1 MSRRPPAP
9 GILAVLLLLAAGL
22 SPTLVTG
29 AAAQPP
35 FGSHVFE
42 ANAIVVPDAQS
53 YPVYSGST
61 VAQSFLVNETYYLEN
76 VTLRVLNNGNK
87 FNALNVSI
95 HPDNPSTHY
104 PVMGTTLAYA
114 LEITPTNASGP
125 ADFSWPMNPSPL
137 LLAGQTYWIVAEN
150 GGSQAANGYD
160 WYSTNGTTY
169 PEGQALLGPPFWAG
183 LPVDMYFINFG
194 QEEDANLSAGM
205 SVSSAQAQPGQS
217 VTFTVFF
224 NNSGASPSPR
234 VWVNDTVPPELTGP
248 TLTFP
253 GLQPVSA
260 AAFPNLVFTN
270 VPNGP
275 HSFQITAEIAIGTA
289 PGTLVT
295 NGVSLAFVDLSNVAV
310 QAGSASASVRVGLV
324 TKQLYLG
331 GTSSTSLL
339 LTTAKPTSA
348 SATTTTINPGSATV
362 AFNLAPPLARPFD
375 ARNASAVL
383 WLKSQKVPPQTYHL
397 TLGLLDNG
405 TVVASLSPSFQITAS
420 TLQAY
425 RFSFAASGTTFGAG
439 DRIGLAVTNLGGG
452 GGSTDALI
460 LAYNGTNDASRLEIG
475 TDTYVNIRS
484 LSLGNQAGPT
494 SMWSTLDSLVAQANV
509 SDPFGSSR
517 IAGAWINIT
526 SPSGPIVAS
535 GPMSLT
541 QTDPSSLSAWKQ
553 FRYTLAPPL
562 ATGRYVVVVNAME
575 DNGVTTLA
583 QAFADVAI
591 PTFAFE
597 ASASQSRVQT
607 GDTVAFYLWYNNTGT
622 GPAGRAW
629 INDTLP
635 AGLTFVGSNLTVS
648 SVSGS
653 TYTWALTNVSVGS
666 HRLEVDVLVTGTA
679 VNWVQND
686 ATLTYQDMSGHPLG
700 ALDTSTTLY
709 LNGPVIELTLT
720 STPAAM
726 VHANETVTYQFTLA
740 NTGDQA
746 GQVWLNTTLP
756 SAFAYVSSNAGLL
769 GGTETIS
776 GTHVNF
782 AFPSM
787 PANTTWIV
795 LVTTVAGPSLVRN
808 GTYTLSSTL
817 ADTSTSGTPMPIGT
831 ANQTLT
837 DASPWF
843 PSPGLWF
850 LRGQVPPGSLAPA
863 EVVLPNVGN
872 EAAPWVW
879 VNLTLDPRLTIA
891 DATAP
896 YTSSGG
902 LVGFILHN
910 VTVGTAFI
918 FLNLTIDPSATD
930 RASLTMTGTLDAE
943 DAYGNPLPT
952 VALPSATVF
961 VFAAQISLIVT
972 PSAPVFE
979 PGVASTLTLY
989 SYNWGS
995 DSAANLWLNAT
1006 LPAGLV
1012 YLNDT
1017 LAVLPALSGS
1027 TYSWHLTDVVPGPFT
1042 AQLRLEPRTTVPN
1055 GTAMPLKFT
1064 YEYTSSNSVLM
1075 PGGNLTVNGVTVAP
1089 DLELS
1094 ITSSSPQVKPS
1105 ADLVYTLRVTN
1116 KGRSAAETVSLVDIV
1131 DSRLQ
1136 VLYYNATAGAS
1147 VQNQTYNW
1155 TFSDLAPGESQVVNL
1170 TVQVAPGMP
1179 ANTLIANAF
1188 EVTYTNSVGVDLGTL
1203 RSAAV
1208 TVTVQQDLTPYV
1220 FVGIGAAACS
1230 GAALVA
1236 IRRRKVDIE
1245 EVFLVYRD
1253 GVLISHLSRTLLRE
1267 KDEDVLS
1274 GMLTAVQEFVREA
1287 FQYGE
1292 HRDLQQMDFG
1302 DYRILIERG
1311 KYVFLAIVY
1320 SGRES
1325 IAIHRKV
1332 RAVIAKI
1339 EHDFGPALENW
1350 DGDMEQVMGARDVI
1364 RDTLLGTGG
1373 HNLAAKTVAEKESD

>member
-1 MSRRPPAP
+1 MSRRPSAP
-9 GILAVLLLLAAGL
+9 GIVAVLVLLVAGL
-22 SPTLVTG
+22 SLPLATG

-35 FGSHVFE
+35 FGSRVFE
-42 ANAIVVPDAQS
+42 SNAIILPGAQS

-76 VTLRVLNNGNK
+76 VTLRVVNNGNK

-114 LEITPTNASGP
+114 LEITPTNTSEPG
-125 ADFSWPMNPSPL
+125 DFSWPMNPSPL
-137 LLAGQTYWIVAEN
+137 LLAGQTYWIVAQN
-150 GGSQAANGYD
+150 GGAQAVNGYD

-194 QEEDANLSAGM
+194 QEQDANLTAGM
-205 SVSSAQAQPGQS
+205 SVNLTQARPGQS
-217 VTFTVFF
+217 VTFTAFF
-224 NNSGASPSPR
+224 NNSGASASSR
-234 VWVNDTVPPELTGP
+234 VWVNDTMPSELTDV

-270 VPNGP
+270 VPSGP

-289 PGTLVT
+289 PGALVT
-295 NGVSLAFVDLSNVAV
+295 NAVSIAYVDLSNVAV
-310 QAGSASASVRVGLV
+310 RSGTATASVRVGLA

-331 GTSSTSLL
+331 GTSATSLL
-339 LTTAKPTSA
+339 LTPTKPTSP
-348 SATTTTINPGSATV
+348 SATTTTMNPGSATV
-362 AFNLAPPLARPFD
+362 VFNLAPPLARPFD
-375 ARNASAVL
+375 AWNASAIL
-383 WLKSQKVPPQTYHL
+383 WLKSQKVPPQSYHL

-420 TLQAY
+420 TFQAY
-425 RFSFAASGTTFGAG
+425 RFSFAASGLTFGVG

-460 LAYNGTNDASRLEIG
+460 LAYNGTNDPSRLEIG
-475 TDTYVNIRS
+475 TDTYVDIQS

-494 SMWSTLDSLVAQANV
+494 TMWSTLDSLVVQANV
-509 SDPFGSSR
+509 SDPFGSGR

-526 SPSGPIVAS
+526 SPSGAIVAA

-541 QTDPSSLSAWKQ
+541 QTDPSSPSVWKR
-553 FRYTLAPPL
+553 FAYTLTPPL
-562 ATGRYVVVVNAME
+562 ATGRYVVLVNAME
-575 DNGVTTLA
+575 DNGVTSLA
-583 QAFADVAI
+583 AAFADVAI
-591 PTFAFE
+591 PSFVFE
-597 ASASQSRVQT
+597 ASASRSRVQT
-607 GDTVAFYLWYNNTGT
+607 GDPVAFYIWYNNTGT
-622 GPAGRAW
+622 GTAGRAW

-635 AGLTFVGSNLTVS
+635 SGLTFVGSNLTVS

-653 TYTWALTNVSVGS
+653 TYTWALTNVTLGS
-666 HRLEVDVLVTGTA
+666 HRLEVDARVTGTA
-679 VNWVQND
+679 VDWVEND
-686 ATLTYQDMSGHPLG
+686 ATLAYQDMSGHPLNTLF
-700 ALDTSTTLY
+700 ANTTLY
-709 LNGPVIELTLT
+709 LNGPVISLTLA
-720 STPAAM
+720 STPATM

-756 SAFAYVSSNAGLL
+756 SAFAYVSSNAALF
-769 GGTETIS
+769 GGTETIA
-776 GTHVNF
+776 GAHANF

-787 PANTTWIV
+787 LANTTWNV
-795 LVTTVAGPSLVRN
+795 LVTAVAGPSLVRN

-817 ADTSTSGTPMPIGT
+817 ADTSTSGALMPLGA
-831 ANQTLT
+831 ANHTLT
-837 DASPWF
+837 DGSPWF
-843 PSPGLWF
+843 PAPGLRF
-850 LRGQVPPGSLAPA
+850 LRGQVPPGSPAPA
-863 EVVLPNVGN
+863 EILLPNVGN
-872 EAAPWVW
+872 EAAPWAW
-879 VNLTLDPRLTIA
+879 VNLTLDPRLAIT

-896 YTSSGG
+896 YTTSGG
-902 LVGFILHN
+902 AVGFVLKN
-910 VTVGTAFI
+910 VSVGTTSI

-930 RASLTMTGTLDAE
+930 RATLTVIGTLDAE
-943 DAYGNPLPT
+943 DTFGNPLPT

-972 PSAPVFE
+972 PSNTIFE
-979 PGVASTLTLY
+979 PGVASALTLY
-989 SYNWGS
+989 CYNWGS
-995 DSAANLWLNAT
+995 DSAADLWLNAT

-1017 LAVLPALSGS
+1017 LPVVPALSGS
-1027 TYSWHLTDVVPGPFT
+1027 TYTWHMSDVVPGPFT

-1055 GTAMPLKFT
+1055 GTAMPVKFT
-1064 YEYTSSNSVLM
+1064 YEYTSSNSVKM
-1075 PGGNLTVNGVTVAP
+1075 PGGNLTVAGVADAP

-1094 ITSSSPQVKPS
+1094 ITSSSPQVMPS
-1105 ADLVYTLRVTN
+1105 ADLIYTLRMTN
-1116 KGRSAAETVSLVDIV
+1116 RGRSTAQTVNLVDIV

-1170 TVQVAPGMP
+1170 TVHVAPGTP

-1188 EVTYTNSVGVDLGTL
+1188 EVTYTNSVGVNLGTL

-1208 TVTVQQDLTPYV
+1208 TVTVQQDLTP
-1220 FVGIGAAACS
+1220 FLFLGIGAAGCA
-1230 GAALVA
+1230 GAALVVV
-1236 IRRRKVDIE
+1236 RRRKVDIE

-1292 HRDLQQMDFG
+1292 HRDLHQMDFG

-1325 IAIHRKV
+1325 IAIHKKV

-1364 RDTLLGTGG
+1364 RDTLLGAGN
-1373 HNLAAKTVAEKESD
+1373 HNHTPKPAADTESK